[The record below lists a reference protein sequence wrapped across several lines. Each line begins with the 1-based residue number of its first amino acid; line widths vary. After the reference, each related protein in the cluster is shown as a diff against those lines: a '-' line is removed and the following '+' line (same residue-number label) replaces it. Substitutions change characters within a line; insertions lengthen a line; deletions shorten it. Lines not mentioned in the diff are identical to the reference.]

1 MAAMAALTWVAAVGA
16 AQKTTDIHPG
26 KGGSPH
32 VRTVWSID
40 GASIAIEYGRP
51 SLKGRPEAE
60 LMPSGKP
67 WRTGADEATTITTDR
82 ALTFGTVKLE
92 PGTYTINTEP
102 GDQWQIIFGKLGK
115 PGQWGIPYQAPLEI
129 ARAPMT
135 VGKTKAAGRTA
146 DHLDR
151 RHAGGRDAAHRV
163 GDDERHH
170 SVHRAIASAGG
181 LGLGRLYRVP
191 DPRPIPLP
199 AEPD

>member
-1 MAAMAALTWVAAVGA
+1 MRRVHLMAAMAALTWVAAAGA
-16 AQKTTDIHPG
+16 AQKTTNIHPG

-60 LMPSGKP
+60 LMPSGTP

-92 PGTYTINTEP
+92 PGTYTINTDP

-115 PGQWGIPYQAPLEI
+115 PGQWGVPYQAPLEI
-129 ARAPMT
+129 ARESMT
-135 VGKTKAAGRTA
+135 VGKTKAPVEQLTISI
-146 DHLDR
+146 DDTP
-151 RHAGGRDAAHRV
+151 AGGTLRIEWGTTSATIPFTV
-163 GDDERHH
+163 G
-170 SVHRAIASAGG
+170 
-181 LGLGRLYRVP
+181 
-191 DPRPIPLP
+191 
-199 AEPD
+199 